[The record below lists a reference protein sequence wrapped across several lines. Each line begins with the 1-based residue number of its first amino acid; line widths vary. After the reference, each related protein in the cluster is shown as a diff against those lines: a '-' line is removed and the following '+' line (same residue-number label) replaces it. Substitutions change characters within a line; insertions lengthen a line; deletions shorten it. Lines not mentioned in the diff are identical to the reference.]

1 MMQFA
6 PFIRPVILL
15 AVICASSMLL
25 SGCGDKLLESKET
38 EFLLADPLENRRAT
52 EPPQH
57 RRSADHPASSANS
70 IQRGPL
76 LVGAANN
83 QTLDP
88 VPVMRLMRVA
98 VDLFPPVDCDK
109 PPAWL
114 MDSRTF
120 DFPAQVDEGLLVD
133 LGKPVRSVELW
144 VVPAS
149 RDGAYIDVN
158 IAPDSAEG
166 RVITMEA
173 LYSGVEPELHYRTPF
188 DTAFQFGPAWFGLPL
203 RQVVPGRTV
212 LFPPSQDCTSLAR
225 AQDNRLPTSVI
236 VYGPHDQGSAPDKY
250 IKIAADTPIAARVIE
265 ACPMKLK
272 QRDELLE
279 VMKGPFYKPRP
290 KEWWSTLTVH
300 AECEG
305 RIVELKFDPLVNRV
319 WE

>member
-1 MMQFA
+1 MKQFA

-114 MDSRTF
+114 MESRAL
-120 DFPAQVDEGLLVD
+120 DFPAQVDEGRLVD

-166 RVITMEA
+166 RVIAMKA
-173 LYSGVEPELHYRTPF
+173 LTPELSRNFTIVRH
-188 DTAFQFGPAWFGLPL
+188 LI
-203 RQVVPGRTV
+203 
-212 LFPPSQDCTSLAR
+212 PPSSSVPPGLACPCVRSNRVARCSSLPARTAR
-225 AQDNRLPTSVI
+225 ALRARRTTDCRL
-236 VYGPHDQGSAPDKY
+236 A
-250 IKIAADTPIAARVIE
+250 
-265 ACPMKLK
+265 
-272 QRDELLE
+272 
-279 VMKGPFYKPRP
+279 
-290 KEWWSTLTVH
+290 
-300 AECEG
+300 
-305 RIVELKFDPLVNRV
+305 
-319 WE
+319 